1 MKRSGVHVFITNRLP
16 THGLSYAVKAKP
28 QNRFAILRPARR
40 PGTEYAILLRKIA
53 GLRCARGLQRK
64 SFFAVCGKK
73 DWSGKPGFF
82 ARLRAKKCAQIPN
95 YKWLL
100 EQALW

>member
-1 MKRSGVHVFITNRLP
+1 V
-16 THGLSYAVKAKP
+16 
-28 QNRFAILRPARR
+28 
-40 PGTEYAILLRKIA
+40 RK
-53 GLRCARGLQRK
+53 GLQRK

-95 YKWLL
+95 YKQVF
-100 EQALW
+100 ERALRKVFHSPSATSSASR